1 MAAEVYGSLKPLEFK
16 GIIEILQR
24 TCLRHNRVV
33 SEATGAAPLLPPVT
47 GALPACADPQLSW
60 RGGNSPTAP
69 QRTCPSVHPLPMP
82 KTSLGDSPKTW
93 GEHVAQTGLVYMD
106 EHAEDI

>member
-24 TCLRHNRVV
+24 TCLRHNR
-33 SEATGAAPLLPPVT
+33 AGAALSPPVT
-47 GALPACADPQLSW
+47 EALPASADPQLSW

-69 QRTCPSVHPLPMP
+69 QGTCPSLHPLPVP
-82 KTSLGDSPKTW
+82 KTPPGDSPKTR
-93 GEHVAQTGLVYMD
+93 GGSVAQTGLAYVG
-106 EHAEDI
+106 ERAESV